1 MFARRGLTLM
11 TKSRPSMQLL
21 ARQSAVMNMMAM
33 RSFSKFNSI
42 ESGSGKLL
50 RALDKEI
57 KYENDNY
64 TQLEDIE

>member
-1 MFARRGLTLM
+1 
-11 TKSRPSMQLL
+11 MQLL
-21 ARQSAVMNMMAM
+21 ARQSAVMNMMAI